1 MPIIRDDYLMRVY
14 AGVLGKLIGVYMG
27 RPFEGWTHDRIARE
41 LGFVD
46 SYVHER
52 LGVPLIVTDD
62 DITGTFTF
70 IRTLEDEGAG
80 FSCED
85 GGRNW
90 LNYIIE
96 NRTIL
101 WWGGMGM
108 STEHTA
114 YLRLKHGVM
123 PPHSGSIETNGRVV
137 AEQIGAQIFIDG
149 WGLVAPG
156 DPGLAADFA
165 GRAACVSHDG
175 EAVHAAR
182 VIAAMVASAFVESNI
197 HNVIDTALRLIPG
210 DSKIA
215 RLIHDLRGWSESS
228 RDWRSTRELLEKH
241 YGYHKF
247 GGACHVVPNHGVIIL
262 ALLHGQG
269 DFSKTLAI
277 ANSCGWDTDC
287 NSGNAG
293 CIMGVR
299 GGVAAIDTA
308 PVDWRGPVAD
318 RLYLPTADGGRA
330 ISDAATQSIRLTN
343 LGRSIAS
350 LQPLRP
356 KQGARF
362 HFDLPGSMQGFVSHH
377 ATTTLSNI
385 TTNGDSR
392 CLRVQFTD
400 ATAQTPA
407 RALTATFIP
416 PEAMQLPHYRLLA
429 CPTLSTGQTV
439 TARVS
444 APATNQAPVCVRL
457 CLDHYNGKDMLTS
470 LAGVGAVVHPDTNAN
485 LTWVL
490 PSLDGQ
496 PIARI
501 GLEVTPASGLACE
514 SGAIDLDWL
523 TWNGTPTLTL
533 GRPHDGGTMWTRA
546 WVDAVDHFGS
556 VSNDEPFSLTQN
568 EGRGMVI
575 YGDESWRDYEVAA
588 TLRPHLATSFGIA
601 AHVRGLR
608 RYICLQLDRSGTAS
622 LVRWRDTPHLLM
634 RVDYPWE
641 LNQRYDLRLI
651 VDGSSV
657 TAQINGVTLITVI
670 DDTPAP
676 GGGIALLVEE
686 GRMTCG
692 PVRIV
697 GSTT

>member
-1 MPIIRDDYLMRVY
+1 MPIIRDDYPMRVY
-14 AGVLGKLIGVYMG
+14 AGVLGKIIGVYLG
-27 RPFEGWTHDRIARE
+27 RPFEGWTHERIARE

-52 LGVPLIVTDD
+52 IGVPLIVTDD

-70 IRTLEDEGAG
+70 IRTLEDEGVG
-80 FSCED
+80 FSSVD
-85 GGRNW
+85 VGHNW

-123 PPHSGSIETNGRVV
+123 PPRSGAIETNGRVV

-149 WGLVAPG
+149 WGLVSPG
-156 DPGLAADFA
+156 DPELAADFA
-165 GRAACVSHDG
+165 GRAARVSHDG

-182 VIAAMVASAFVESNI
+182 VIAAMVASAFVESDI
-197 HNVIDTALRLIPG
+197 HKLIDTALRLIPA
-210 DSKIA
+210 DSMIA

-228 RDWRSTRELLEKH
+228 LDWRSTRELLEKH

-247 GGACHVVPNHGVIIL
+247 GGACHIVPNHGVIIL
-262 ALLHGQG
+262 ALLHGEG

-287 NSGNAG
+287 NSGNTG

-330 ISDAATQSIRLTN
+330 ITDAATQSIRLTN
-343 LGRSIAS
+343 LGRSLVS
-350 LQPLRP
+350 QPPTRP
-356 KQGARF
+356 KNGARF
-362 HFDLPGSMQGFVSHH
+362 HFDLPGSVQGFVADHKQTPLFNVT
-377 ATTTLSNI
+377 ALDGT
-385 TTNGDSR
+385 R
-392 CLRVQFTD
+392 RLRLRFTD
-400 ATAQTPA
+400 AITQSPA

-416 PEAMQLPHYRLLA
+416 PEAMQLPHYRLLS
-429 CPTLSTGQTV
+429 CPTLSPGQTV
-439 TARVS
+439 TASVS
-444 APATNQAPVCVRL
+444 APSTNLTPVSVRL
-457 CLDHYNGKDMLTS
+457 CLDHYNGKDTLSSLTGDS
-470 LAGVGAVVHPDTNAN
+470 AVVHPNTDAK

-501 GLEVTPASGLACE
+501 GLEVTPAPGSACGN
-514 SGAIDLDWL
+514 GAIDLDWL
-523 TWNGTPTLTL
+523 TWNGAPTLTL
-533 GRPHDGGTMWTRA
+533 GRPHNGGTMWTRA

-568 EGRGMVI
+568 EGRGMVM

-601 AHVRGLR
+601 ARVRGLR
-608 RYICLQLDRSGTAS
+608 RYICLQLDHSGTAS
-622 LVRWRDTPHLLM
+622 LVRWRDTPRVLM

-641 LNQRYDLRLI
+641 LGQQYGLGL
-651 VDGSSV
+651 VVEGSTV
-657 TAQINGVTLITVI
+657 TAQINGVTLFVLN
-670 DDTPAP
+670 DDNPAA

-686 GRMTCG
+686 GRMACG

-697 GSTT
+697 SGTT